1 MYMPIKKSYYK
12 PVSSNYAIELRFK
25 AQRGDKSAMQELIER
40 NAALAREANRRLTL
54 LEKSREFSNRW
65 AARHAQAHIEEYGGP
80 FATRYTTDKSILTD
94 AVDYQLNI
102 QSMSRFLKSKSSTI
116 RGNREIDKNILNAFR
131 DKGIHIS
138 KDMESEFLDFISS
151 DEWEDLKKFNV
162 PSGVLVSDMVRISD
176 TPHVTLERFF
186 EEMKKV
192 ADNSQ
197 TYDVALDNLGVPFI

>member
-1 MYMPIKKSYYK
+1 MAIKKSYYK
-12 PVSSNYAIELRFK
+12 PVRPNYAIELRFK
-25 AQRGDKSAMQELIER
+25 AQRGDESAMQELIER

-54 LEKSREFSNRW
+54 LEKSDRFGNRW
-65 AARHAQAHIEEYGGP
+65 ASRYAQQHIEEVGGP
-80 FATRYTTDKSILTD
+80 FATRYTTDKKLLVD
-94 AVDYQLNI
+94 PVDYQLNI
-102 QSMSRFLKSKSSTI
+102 QSMSKFLESKSSTI

-131 DKGIHIS
+131 NKGINIS
-138 KDMESEFLDFISS
+138 KDMEYEFIDFISS

-197 TYDVALDNLGVPFI
+197 TYDVALDNLGIPFI